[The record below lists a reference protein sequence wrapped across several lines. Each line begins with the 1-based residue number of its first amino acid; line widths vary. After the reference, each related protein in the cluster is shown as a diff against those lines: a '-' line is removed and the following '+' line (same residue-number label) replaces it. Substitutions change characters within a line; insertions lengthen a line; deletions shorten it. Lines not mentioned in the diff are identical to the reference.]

1 MSSPTW
7 PTPRTLSSPETPAAQ
22 MSHSGPAF
30 YRPPKK
36 GPPDHRAKYGVYDQ
50 NGAAGGNG
58 VPSRYI
64 PTGPSGEILILLQS
78 VCCTYMLSCAGS
90 FRSTSWPKMK
100 VTGMSTCAA
109 L

>member
-7 PTPRTLSSPETPAAQ
+7 LPPRTLSNPERPAAQ
-22 MSHSGPAF
+22 MSHSGPTF

-36 GPPDHRAKYGVYDQ
+36 GPPDQRAKYSVYDQ

-64 PTGPSGEILILLQS
+64 TTGPSGEILMLL
-78 VCCTYMLSCAGS
+78 
-90 FRSTSWPKMK
+90 
-100 VTGMSTCAA
+100 
-109 L
+109 

>member
-1 MSSPTW
+1 MLRPKKQNKKKQLLLCQWKPVMSGPTW
-7 PTPRTLSSPETPAAQ
+7 LPLRTLSSPERPAAQ

-36 GPPDHRAKYGVYDQ
+36 GPPDQRAKYGVYDQ

-64 PTGPSGEILILLQS
+64 ATGPSGE
-78 VCCTYMLSCAGS
+78 
-90 FRSTSWPKMK
+90 K
-100 VTGMSTCAA
+100 V
-109 L
+109 

>member
-7 PTPRTLSSPETPAAQ
+7 LPPRTLSSPERLTAQ
-22 MSHSGPAF
+22 MAHSGPSF

-36 GPPDHRAKYGVYDQ
+36 GPSDQRAKYGVYDQ

-64 PTGPSGEILILLQS
+64 ATGPSGEKYFYKVLA
-78 VCCTYMLSCAGS
+78 VCTHQVVHA
-90 FRSTSWPKMK
+90 F
-100 VTGMSTCAA
+100 
-109 L
+109 